1 MVGGGGGWLS
11 EHGRMF
17 EKNIPNNSGMINPFS
32 IVYHII
38 REEILLIA
46 FFYSRS
52 FRARKNIK
60 QLVKYPRLYFRPA
73 KIVYLC
79 V

>member
-1 MVGGGGGWLS
+1 MVGGEGWLS

-52 FRARKNIK
+52 FRARK
-60 QLVKYPRLYFRPA
+60 KY
-73 KIVYLC
+73 
-79 V
+79 

>member
-1 MVGGGGGWLS
+1 
-11 EHGRMF
+11 MF

-32 IVYHII
+32 IVHHII

-52 FRARKNIK
+52 FRARK
-60 QLVKYPRLYFRPA
+60 KY
-73 KIVYLC
+73 
-79 V
+79 